1 MENHPKIPTNDGHLI
16 YGTLNYTDKQSKN
29 LIIFVHG
36 LSDNENSRTVFNAA
50 KYFKTK
56 DFHTFRFSLYSD
68 KNKARVL
75 EDCSI
80 GTFVEDINSVIYYFR
95 EKYDKIFLACHSLG
109 FVVLDCDLEN
119 IERVA
124 LWDPSLSLKKDRIKT
139 LRYKPSIQ
147 SYFIN
152 WGISFIIGKQ
162 LKIDWENI
170 NDARLLKNIKV
181 PLCILMAE
189 NNDLKIGWKSNL
201 KYLNAKH
208 EYKEIKGASHGFVE
222 EGTEEQ
228 LFEETL
234 KWFNKEND

>member
-1 MENHPKIPTNDGHLI
+1 MERDIKIPTNDVHLV
-16 YGTLNYTDKQSKN
+16 YGTLNYTDKDCKR

-36 LSDNENSRTVFNAA
+36 LSDNKDFRLIFNAS

-68 KNKARVL
+68 EEKARVL
-75 EDCSI
+75 EECSI
-80 GTFVEDINSVIYYFR
+80 GTFIEDINSVIYYFK
-95 EKYDKIFLACHSLG
+95 EEYEKIFIICHSLG

-119 IERVA
+119 IESVA
-124 LWDPSLSLKKDRIKT
+124 LWDPSLSLKKDRIET
-139 LRYKPSIQ
+139 LRYDPHLH

-170 NDARLLKNIKV
+170 NDVRLLKKLKI

-189 NNDLKIGWKSNL
+189 DSNL
-201 KYLNAKH
+201 KLGWEKNLKYIKTKYI
-208 EYKEIKGASHGFVE
+208 YKEIKGASHGFVE
-222 EGTEEQ
+222 EGAEEK
-228 LFEETL
+228 LFEESL
-234 KWFNKEND
+234 EWFNKM